1 MVNIDTLPKI
11 ITVYD
16 KSYQLDLHITFPWDK
31 ICVSYKLR
39 FPSPTDNKTRF
50 ALSNVVEPDMTG
62 EVEYTDD
69 PFGIMD
75 VHTTEEAFEVL
86 SARITNGVAD
96 GRIKIENEK

>member
-11 ITVYD
+11 ITICD
-16 KSYQLDLHITFPWDK
+16 RLYQLDLHITFPWDK
-31 ICVSYKLR
+31 ICVAYKLR
-39 FPSPTDNKTRF
+39 FPNPNDRNTRF

-86 SARITNGVAD
+86 SARITKGVAD
-96 GRIKIENEK
+96 GRIKIENKK